1 MTTYRSK
8 IDHWMWI
15 TIAVIFIA
23 CLIPVIIDTNQSW
36 NTYLWLII
44 PYIIPTF
51 LIINIYTNTYYTID
65 EEALTLKVKS
75 GFLVNSKYNINK
87 ITHIRKTNTWL
98 SSPAL
103 SLDRIEITIDKYNKV
118 VISPKDKAQFIAH
131 LQAINPNINTDI

>member
-8 IDHWMWI
+8 IDHWIWM
-15 TIAVIFIA
+15 TIAIIFIA
-23 CLIPVIIDTNQSW
+23 SHIPVFINPNQSW
-36 NTYLWLII
+36 ETYLWLII
-44 PYIIPTF
+44 TYIIPTY

-65 EEALTLKVKS
+65 EETLTLKVKS

-87 ITHIRKTNTWL
+87 ITRIRKTSTWL

-103 SLDRIEITIDKYNKV
+103 SLDRIEITTGRYNRV